1 MKKTI
6 LAAVMLF
13 GALTMSAQS
22 YEHSLGVSVG
32 NLFGVSYKGFFFGV
46 EGLGMQI
53 DLGCKLSNW
62 GTHYSVNFKYEE
74 TIMGKTESRSETETH
89 PTDMEKEMK
98 DANLSMN
105 YFTFEVNPNIVYN
118 LPVHSGSYGSL
129 AFCAGGGISLG
140 MMKSGSADSK
150 AYGGKGFWWAMSHTQ
165 EGADGKEAII
175 KPAFKFGIN
184 ALVGLELDLNAAPI
198 VIGFDFRP
206 GYGMGYLKTSNE
218 VMKESAITN
227 FFDWTLAAAVRYK
240 F

>member
-6 LAAVMLF
+6 LAAVMLL

-62 GTHYSVNFKYEE
+62 GTQYSQNSSWEA
-74 TIMGKTESRSETETH
+74 GGESHSETTSFPLE
-89 PTDMEKEMK
+89 DDK
-98 DANLSMN
+98 DPLSWN